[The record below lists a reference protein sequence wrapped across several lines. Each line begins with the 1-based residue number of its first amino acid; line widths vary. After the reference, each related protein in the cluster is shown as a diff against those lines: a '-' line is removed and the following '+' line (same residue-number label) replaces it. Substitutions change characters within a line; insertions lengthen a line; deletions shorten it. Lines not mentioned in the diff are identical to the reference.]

1 MQGLIQRYP
10 VPPVP
15 GGERLPHRGGAG
27 VHGRLGPQE
36 RQGRDRV
43 HPAAPQALT
52 KLCQYQ
58 RDIRQREGQARQAQ
72 YQQVGKVE
80 STMSVARRV
89 LVELF
94 LEIDAGLNIN
104 DCSIDRGN

>member
-1 MQGLIQRYP
+1 MIQRYP

-36 RQGRDRV
+36 RQG
-43 HPAAPQALT
+43 HPAATQALT
-52 KLCQYQ
+52 QLRQYQ
-58 RDIRQREGQARQAQ
+58 RDIRQREGHARQAQ